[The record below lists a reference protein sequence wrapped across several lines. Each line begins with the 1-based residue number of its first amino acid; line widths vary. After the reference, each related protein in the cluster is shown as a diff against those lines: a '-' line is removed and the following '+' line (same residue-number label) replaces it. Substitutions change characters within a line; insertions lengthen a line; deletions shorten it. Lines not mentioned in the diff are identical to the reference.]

1 MSPISRIDKVSRS
14 THRAPLNFEVTSAM
28 VGDVIGVGIN
38 TSGRVVAGAGAAA
51 IGVCGVICPT
61 EPMAVGA
68 MIDVCQDGTE
78 IADFDT
84 LADGSTAATNGTQ
97 YYASTSTGAVST
109 TNTGAPVGYTVET
122 NGSRRLIVRIERPAA

>member
-1 MSPISRIDKVSRS
+1 
-14 THRAPLNFEVTSAM
+14 M

-61 EPMAVGA
+61 EPMPAGTV
-68 MIDVCQDGTE
+68 IDVCFDGTE

-84 LADGSTAATNGTQ
+84 LADGTTATTNGTQ
-97 YYASTSTGAVST
+97 YYASTTTGEVDD

-122 NGSRRLIVRIERPAA
+122 NGSRRLIVKIERPAA